1 MIHSYHSFVIL
12 KNYKLT
18 LITSSLVILLLYVPV
33 LSKYQTTSNSIKH
46 INTAMMCTSTAETL
60 KGRNKVNKVEN
71 KVGVSFEGLTYSV
84 KVKNTGKKNVDDEKS
99 PSTLTIL
106 NDLNGSFEPEKLTMI
121 MGPSGS
127 GKSTLLDTLA
137 GRKNSGIL
145 EGKIFFNGNPPTQD
159 DYRFTVGYV
168 EQFDTLVGELT
179 VEQM

>member
-1 MIHSYHSFVIL
+1 
-12 KNYKLT
+12 
-18 LITSSLVILLLYVPV
+18 
-33 LSKYQTTSNSIKH
+33 
-46 INTAMMCTSTAETL
+46 MMCTSTAETL
-60 KGRNKVNKVEN
+60 KGCNKIEN
-71 KVGVSFEGLTYSV
+71 KVGVSFEGLTYRV
-84 KVKNTGKKNVDDEKS
+84 KIKNTGKKNVDNEKS

-145 EGKIFFNGNPPTQD
+145 EGKVFFNGNPPTQD

-179 VEQM
+179 VQQM